1 MATSGRA
8 DLESELPPMEL
19 NRLKFGTRVKVGG
32 EVGSEEGGREGAALD
47 LMVLESLPRFGTGF
61 QTKWM
66 LNPKGP
72 GVRLWSCQ

>member
-1 MATSGRA
+1 MAPSGRA
-8 DLESELPPMEL
+8 DLKSELPPMEL

-32 EVGSEEGGREGAALD
+32 KGGSEGGALD
-47 LMVLESLPRFGTGF
+47 LTVLESLPRFGTGF